1 MFVVNNPYDF
11 AKSVQALLLIWK
23 YFHSPEFMKGLQ
35 RAFQLMKQ
43 AYPDL
48 KLREFLEP
56 IMNYLYS
63 VREEKEYI
71 DIYKVA
77 EKEFSKREEYM
88 GTIAE
93 MFRREGEQRKEQEFL
108 QKKDKWISEAKSE
121 AEIQTS
127 QEMLIEYIQEELDIP
142 SQTLMDKI
150 RSIRSYDLLR
160 GLFRKARKVS
170 SLEEFDREV
179 EKVL

>member
-56 IMNYLYS
+56 IMNYLIVS
-63 VREEKEYI
+63 GR
-71 DIYKVA
+71 
-77 EKEFSKREEYM
+77 KRS
-88 GTIAE
+88 T
-93 MFRREGEQRKEQEFL
+93 
-108 QKKDKWISEAKSE
+108 
-121 AEIQTS
+121 
-127 QEMLIEYIQEELDIP
+127 
-142 SQTLMDKI
+142 
-150 RSIRSYDLLR
+150 
-160 GLFRKARKVS
+160 
-170 SLEEFDREV
+170 
-179 EKVL
+179 